1 MNIYFKQL
9 QSEGRIELNDVKIDV
24 SELLT
29 TRNDIESVQP
39 VNMSIVATAS
49 DDTVY
54 VTGKGKAT
62 AQMLCS
68 RCLDQFE
75 QTIDID
81 FKEAFSQNE
90 DVVDADE
97 DEETLLIEED
107 FIDLLPVIEEN
118 IVLAFPFI
126 PLCKDDCLGLCAICG
141 RDQNEEQCHCQDDVI
156 DPRLE
161 GLKAFFD

>member
-9 QSEGRIELNDVKIDV
+9 QSEGNVELNDLQVDV
-24 SELLT
+24 SELMT
-29 TRNDIESVQP
+29 SRNDIVSVKP
-39 VNMSIVATAS
+39 VKMNITATAS

-54 VTGKGKAT
+54 VTGTGEAT
-62 AQMLCS
+62 AELLCS

-75 QTIDID
+75 QTIAID

-90 DVVDADE
+90 EVVEADE
-97 DEETLLIEED
+97 NEDTLLIEEE
-107 FIDLLPVIEEN
+107 FIDLLPLIEEN
-118 IVLAFPFI
+118 IVLAFPFA

-141 RDQNEEQCHCQDDVI
+141 QDQNEKKCNCQDQVI